1 MLIGHRANS
10 TTSAVGVAQA
20 VMIIQGRGKNR
31 TIMTEKEPVTYRVAC
46 AAAAAAAVA
55 AVAAAAAVHT
65 SVLGVDSS
73 ETMRAGLVQPQIHLA
88 VRHPASFR
96 PS

>member
-46 AAAAAAAVA
+46 AAAAVA
-55 AVAAAAAVHT
+55 AVAAAAAAHT